1 MTNSTSGWRSKLLR
15 EGGASGS
22 QMISQRFLDAH
33 LNVSWLRPESA
44 LWDAIASSIVSQFPI
59 VSPSLDLGAGNGLFS
74 FITAGGTFSPE
85 YDWYRNVDV
94 REFWANKD
102 IYDTFTTPLGEAW
115 IARRPG
121 TSIDCALDAKP
132 NLLRQARA
140 LGFYRHVTVANANH
154 PLPFQSGS
162 FQTIFSNILY
172 WLDSFEASLKDIRRV
187 LRPGGRSLLCLQDH
201 KFKEYCASYRWREL
215 NSEALRLL
223 NRRRSESSHWTISYG
238 ELMALARSLGFR
250 VVSHASYLSPLTLK
264 AWDIGLRPLSPVLI
278 KMANK
283 LTAADRLAI
292 KAEWMAILRPFLAE
306 LFALDRKSSE
316 PGGYH
321 FVCLEKI

>member
-1 MTNSTSGWRSKLLR
+1 MN
-15 EGGASGS
+15 
-22 QMISQRFLDAH
+22 QRNFLDAH
-33 LNVSWLRPESA
+33 LNVNWLRPESA
-44 LWDAIASSIVSQFPI
+44 LCDAIASSVISQYPI
-59 VSPSLDLGAGNGLFS
+59 LSPSLDLGSGNGIFS
-74 FITAGGTFSPE
+74 FITAGGAFSPE
-85 YDWYRNVDV
+85 YDWYRNVDP
-94 REFWANKD
+94 RGFWANQD
-102 IYDTFTTPLGEAW
+102 ICDTLLSPPQEAW
-115 IARRPG
+115 IARRPESG
-121 TSIDCALDAKP
+121 IDCALDAKP
-132 NLLRQARA
+132 NLLRQAQA
-140 LGFYRHVTVANANH
+140 LEFYRTVAVANANH
-154 PLPFQSGS
+154 PLPFQDGS
-162 FQTIFSNILY
+162 FQTVFSNILY
-172 WLDSFEASLKDIRRV
+172 WLDSFDASLKEIRRV

-223 NRRRSESSHWTISYG
+223 NRGRSESSHWTISYD

-250 VVSHASYLSPLTLK
+250 VVSHAYYLSPLTLK

-306 LFALDRKSSE
+306 LFELDRKSPE
-316 PGGYH
+316 HGGYH